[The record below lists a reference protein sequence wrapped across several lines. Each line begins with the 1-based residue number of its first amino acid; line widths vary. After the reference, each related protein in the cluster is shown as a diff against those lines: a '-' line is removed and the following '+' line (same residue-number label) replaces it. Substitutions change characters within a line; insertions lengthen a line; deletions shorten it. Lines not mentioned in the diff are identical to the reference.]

1 MTARDFGLATN
12 ACLRIRLRFDRLTTR
27 ARSRPA
33 ASSCRRTA
41 ARDLP
46 LPLLALMHILSALAA
61 LAAQLDL
68 PRPPGLVEERLLRP
82 VETQEDIPALARNRL
97 SPIVLLA
104 GRRLR
109 AEIDVDRTVGIDL
122 EPLGLAADARELLVR
137 LDHRARL
144 VVVDD
149 DRPEILGR
157 NVLRQMQ

>member
-1 MTARDFGLATN
+1 WPRESSVWRRTLAY
-12 ACLRIRLRFDRLTTR
+12 AYAYASVRLTEQVR
-27 ARSRPA
+27 PRPA
-33 ASSCRRTA
+33 ARTCRGTA

-68 PRPPGLVEERLLRP
+68 PRPPGLVEERLLRA
-82 VETQEDIPALARNRL
+82 VESEQNVPALARNRL
-97 SPIVLLA
+97 RPVACLV

-109 AEIDVDRTVGIDL
+109 SEPDVDRSVGVDL

-137 LDHRARL
+137 LRHRARL

-149 DRPEILGR
+149 DRPEI
-157 NVLRQMQ
+157 